1 MRCTILLLKKRGKKL
16 YHFDL
21 NEAPREQLCRIT
33 DYLGRQAGR
42 QAGSEAWPVG
52 AGAGRV
58 WDRSSGGGG
67 GSGIRKRVAEGRGD
81 GRAQWQAGTG
91 IHPPFPP
98 SRSRHRRGR
107 GRAALKEFFLS
118 LSYWDSQKKKA
129 FLTRWA
135 VEAQNTCWAFIPGG
149 PSSLNKK
156 VGLSGPTSPIIFRFF
171 LETDAVFFFPAC
183 LV

>member
-1 MRCTILLLKKRGKKL
+1 MIQTKHHGSSCAGL
-16 YHFDL
+16 
-21 NEAPREQLCRIT
+21 RIT
-33 DYLGRQAGR
+33 SAGR

-58 WDRSSGGGG
+58 WDRSSGVE
-67 GSGIRKRVAEGRGD
+67 SGIWKRVAEGRGD

-98 SRSRHRRGR
+98 SRSRHRRGRGRGR

-135 VEAQNTCWAFIPGG
+135 VEAQNTCWAFLPGG